1 MGNLVVA
8 LVVMLGRCPV
18 SLCGMLVVLSGLGVG
33 LFRHLDSSVSPA
45 GRGQTVNMPDVALVA
60 APTASFGRISEA
72 PQVMTRRRD
81 DTRSAPTISSR
92 FRQLFEQRGAATRR
106 KGP

>member
-1 MGNLVVA
+1 
-8 LVVMLGRCPV
+8 
-18 SLCGMLVVLSGLGVG
+18 
-33 LFRHLDSSVSPA
+33 
-45 GRGQTVNMPDVALVA
+45 MPDVALVA